1 MKAKTSPDN
10 SNNQQAS
17 GKRIAALIMATAVL
31 LLIIFLPLE
40 LFNRDGATVLLSGE
54 GKTAIAILAFVIILW
69 ITEALPFAVA
79 ALTGLLLVPLFD
91 LLSFKDAVAY
101 GFGNSV
107 VVFFIGVLILSAG
120 LTRSGLADRLTT
132 VIIGKVG
139 YHPRRLLFVFLAVG
153 AFLSMWIVN
162 MSVSAILLPIAL
174 TILRKCRC
182 EPLKS
187 NFGKALMISVAWGP
201 AIGGIS
207 TPVGN
212 GANIV
217 ALGYLRELAGVQIDF
232 LRWMVVG
239 VPAALLILPLA
250 YLILIRVF
258 PPEKISEAIAEDTAP
273 MPIPAPAATGGHK
286 LKLKLQSAEI
296 KALTIFCL
304 AVLLWIGDPLLLHL
318 TGISLPLE
326 AVALGA
332 AVLFFLPGVDLL
344 KWKEAQQDIDWG
356 AIVLIAAGLS
366 LGAVIFETGAAKW
379 LAAIAFSPLCQMT
392 MALRILLAVL
402 AVELLK
408 VFFSSNTVTGVIL
421 VPLVIALSVKMG
433 LDPWMLAGPVAIAT
447 SLAFLLVTSSP
458 TNVIPYAS
466 GYFTIRDFARAGI
479 PLTLVVPFCITAA
492 FLLFGQLLN

>member
-1 MKAKTSPDN
+1 LKTLKPKAEINHLTV
-10 SNNQQAS
+10 
-17 GKRIAALIMATAVL
+17 GKRIAALIAATAVL
-31 LLIIFLPLE
+31 LIIFSIPVE
-40 LFNRDGATVLLSGE
+40 LFNQGGSAVVLTTE
-54 GKTAIAILAFVIILW
+54 GKTALGVLAFVIMLW
-69 ITEALPFAVA
+69 ITEAVPFAIA
-79 ALTGLLLVPLFD
+79 ALAGLLLVPLFG
-91 LLSFKDAVAY
+91 LLPFKDVVSY

-120 LTRSGLADRLTT
+120 LTGSGLADRLTAM
-132 VIIGKVG
+132 IVG
-139 YHPRRLLFVFLAVG
+139 RVGFQPKRLVFVFMAVG

-174 TILRKCRC
+174 NILRKCKC

-187 NFGKALMISVAWGP
+187 NFGKALMIAVAWGP

-212 GANIV
+212 GANVV

-239 VPAALLILPLA
+239 VPAAILILPLA
-250 YLILIRVF
+250 YLVLIRVF
-258 PPEKISEAIAEDTAP
+258 PPEELAEEIKGVVLLPDKENSDS
-273 MPIPAPAATGGHK
+273 K
-286 LKLKLQSAEI
+286 LKTSEI
-296 KALTIFCL
+296 KALVIFCL
-304 AVLLWIGDPLLLHL
+304 AVLLWVGDPLLLHL
-318 TGISLPLE
+318 TGVSLPLE

-344 KWKEAQQDIDWG
+344 KWKEAEQEIDWG

-366 LGAVIFETGAAKW
+366 LGAVIYETGAAEW
-379 LAAIAFSPLCQMT
+379 LASIAFSPLGQLNL
-392 MALRILLAVL
+392 AVRILLAVL

-421 VPLVIALSVKMG
+421 VPLVIALSVRMG

-466 GYFTIRDFARAGI
+466 GYFSIKDFARAGI
-479 PLTLVVPFCITAA
+479 PLTLIAPLCITAA
-492 FLLFGQLLN
+492 FLIFGLIIQ

>member
-1 MKAKTSPDN
+1 
-10 SNNQQAS
+10 
-17 GKRIAALIMATAVL
+17 MAAVL
-31 LLIIFLPLE
+31 VMVLIIVLPLD
-40 LFNRDGATVLLSGE
+40 LFNSDEATVLLSSA
-54 GKTAIAILAFVIILW
+54 GKTAIAVLAFVIVLW

-79 ALTGLLLVPLFD
+79 ALTGLLLIPLFG

-120 LTRSGLADRLTT
+120 LTRSGLADRLTA
-132 VIIGKVG
+132 IIISRVG
-139 YHPRRLLFVFLAVG
+139 FQPRKLVLIFMVVG

-162 MSVSAILLPIAL
+162 MSVSAILLPIGL
-174 TILRKCRC
+174 NILRRCRC

-187 NFGKALMISVAWGP
+187 NFGKSLMIAVAWGP

-217 ALGYLRELAGVQIDF
+217 ALGYLRELAGVNIDF
-232 LRWMVVG
+232 IRWMIVG
-239 VPAALLILPLA
+239 VPAALIILPLA
-250 YLILIRVF
+250 YLVLVRIF
-258 PPEKISEAIAEDTAP
+258 PPEDLSGEEFDEAALLAA
-273 MPIPAPAATGGHK
+273 MPTVQAK
-286 LKLKLQSAEI
+286 LKSSET
-296 KALTIFCL
+296 KALVIFCL
-304 AVLLWIGDPLLLHL
+304 AVLFWVGDPLLVRL

-326 AVALGA
+326 AVALSA
-332 AVLFFLPGVDLL
+332 AVLFFLPGVNLL
-344 KWKEAQQDIDWG
+344 GWKEAEREVDWG

-366 LGAVIFETGAAKW
+366 LGAVVYETGAAEW
-379 LAAIAFSPLCQMT
+379 LAAMAFSPLGQMAL
-392 MALRILLAVL
+392 ALRIFLAVL

-466 GYFTIRDFARAGI
+466 GYFSIRDFAKAGI
-479 PLTLVVPFCITAA
+479 PLTLIVPFCITAS
-492 FLLFGQLLN
+492 FLLFGLLFY